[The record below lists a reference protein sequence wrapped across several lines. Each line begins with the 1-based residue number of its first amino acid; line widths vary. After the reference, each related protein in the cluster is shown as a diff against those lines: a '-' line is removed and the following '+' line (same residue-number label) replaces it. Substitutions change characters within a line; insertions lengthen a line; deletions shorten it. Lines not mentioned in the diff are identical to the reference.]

1 MITKKTAVAAGV
13 VASIGAMIYLAALP
27 EVTTSAVK
35 IAWDVPAGATVTGLE
50 QSDSMPPTWRN
61 VAEFPV
67 SANGGSFTASVV
79 VVNGK
84 GFWRAYTR

>member
-1 MITKKTAVAAGV
+1 MTTKQKSIAVGVMAA
-13 VASIGAMIYLAALP
+13 IGAAVYVAVSP
-27 EVTTSAVK
+27 SQVTTS
-35 IAWDVPAGATVTGLE
+35 IAWDVRAGASVTGLE